1 MKYKE
6 SSFEGFKGLKIYYQ
20 SWKPDTG
27 KPKACLLIIHGLAE
41 HSGRYNNVVNALVP
55 VGYTVYAHD
64 HRGHGKSE
72 GERGYVASFSDFV
85 EDVNILRQIIQDQEQ
100 DVPLFI
106 LGHSMGSFIA
116 QLYAVSYS
124 EGLKGLI
131 LSGSGVRTGEKVSKL
146 LVIVSK
152 IASKVAPKKT
162 LDLELKNDISRD
174 PEVIK
179 AYDEDPLVFKL
190 TTFRLGAELLN
201 AVSQTIKNA
210 PKIQLPCL
218 FQSGSEDKLITGV
231 KDLYELFK
239 VEDKTLKI
247 YEGAWHE
254 VYNELPDTR
263 DLVFN
268 DLRNWLD
275 MHL

>member
-1 MKYKE
+1 MKYEE
-6 SSFEGFKGLKIYYQ
+6 SHFEGVKGLKIYYQ
-20 SWKPDTG
+20 SWKPDNT
-27 KPKACLLIIHGLAE
+27 KPKACILIIHGLAE
-41 HSGRYNNVVNALVP
+41 HGGRYNNVVNTLVP
-55 VGYTVYAHD
+55 AGYAVYAHD

-72 GERGYVASFSDFV
+72 GERGYVDRFSDFV
-85 EDVNILRQIIQDQEQ
+85 KDINILREIIQVQEQ

-131 LSGSGVRTGEKVSKL
+131 LSGSGVRTGEKVSKV
-146 LVIVSK
+146 LVVVSK
-152 IASKVAPKKT
+152 IASKVAPRKY
-162 LDLELKNDISRD
+162 LDLALKNDISRD

-190 TTFRLGAELLN
+190 TSFRLGAEILN
-201 AVSQTIKNA
+201 GTSQVVKNA
-210 PKIQLPCL
+210 SKIQLPCL

-247 YEGAWHE
+247 YEGAYHE
-254 VYNELPDTR
+254 VYNELPETR
-263 DLVFN
+263 DLVLN
-268 DLRNWLD
+268 DLRSWLD

>member
-1 MKYKE
+1 MKYEE
-6 SSFEGFKGLKIYYQ
+6 SSFEGLKGLKVYYQ
-20 SWKPDTG
+20 SWKPDG
-27 KPKACLLIIHGLAE
+27 DKPKACLLVIHGLAE

-55 VGYTVYAHD
+55 AGYAVYAHD
-64 HRGHGKSE
+64 QRGHGKSE
-72 GERGYVASFSDFV
+72 GERGYVDSFSDFV
-85 EDVNILRQIIQDQEQ
+85 EDVNILRQIVQDQEQ

-146 LVIVSK
+146 LVVVSK

-162 LDLELKNDISRD
+162 LDLALKDDISRD
-174 PEVIK
+174 PQVIK

-190 TTFRLGAELLN
+190 TTFRLGAEILN
-201 AVSQTIKNA
+201 ATSQVVKNA
-210 PKIQLPCL
+210 SKIQLPCL

-254 VYNELPDTR
+254 VYNELPETR
-263 DLVFN
+263 DLVLN